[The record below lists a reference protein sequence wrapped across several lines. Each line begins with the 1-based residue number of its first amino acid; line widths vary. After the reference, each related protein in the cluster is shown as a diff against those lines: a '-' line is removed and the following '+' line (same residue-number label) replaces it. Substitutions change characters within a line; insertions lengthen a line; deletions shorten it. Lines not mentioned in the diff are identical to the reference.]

1 MKPAAIGLIA
11 AAALLLMNEH
21 NFVDYRSVLIALG
34 AFIFAY
40 FFKIGVIRLIIIVGL
55 TGYLVF

>member
-11 AAALLLMNEH
+11 AAALMMMNEH

-34 AFIFAY
+34 AFVLAY
-40 FFKIGVIRLIIIVGL
+40 FFKIGIIRLIIIAGL

>member
-1 MKPAAIGLIA
+1 MM
-11 AAALLLMNEH
+11 MNEH

-34 AFIFAY
+34 AFVLTY
-40 FFKIGVIRLIIIVGL
+40 FFKIGIIRLIIIAGL